1 MIIDIPK
8 TLTEISNNG
17 FSDAFV
23 GKWVGINSRTVF
35 GYRHGQ
41 LSPSLKTATKIH
53 NLHKVVTQFMKDLE
67 EINN

>member
-8 TLTEISNNG
+8 TLSDISNNG

-23 GKWVGINSRTVF
+23 GKWIGINSRTVF

-41 LSPSLKTATKIH
+41 LSPSLKTATKIQK
-53 NLHKVVTQFMKDLE
+53 LHKVVSQFMKDLE
-67 EINN
+67 SVNQ

>member
-8 TLTEISNNG
+8 MLKDISSKG

-23 GKWVGINSRTVF
+23 GKWIGINSRTVF

-41 LSPSLKTATKIH
+41 LSPSLKTASKIQK
-53 NLHKVVTQFMKDLE
+53 LSLAVDSFQK
-67 EINN
+67 EIEAINR